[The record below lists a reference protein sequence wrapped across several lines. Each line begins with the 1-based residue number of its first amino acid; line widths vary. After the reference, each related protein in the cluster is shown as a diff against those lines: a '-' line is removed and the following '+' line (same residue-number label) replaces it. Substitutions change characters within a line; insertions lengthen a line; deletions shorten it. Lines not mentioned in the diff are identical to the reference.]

1 MQARGVGLQPLSECV
16 QPLRGIGLQPL
27 RRGGLQ
33 SLRGLGVQPLRR
45 LGLQSLRGGD
55 GLGLQPV
62 QSLRG
67 REALCVRDGR
77 QSD

>member
-1 MQARGVGLQPLSECV
+1 MQARGVGLQPLSGCV

-27 RRGGLQ
+27 RGIGLQ
-33 SLRGLGVQPLRR
+33 PLRRLGLQPLRR

-67 REALCVRDGR
+67 REALCVRSGR
-77 QSD
+77 

>member
-1 MQARGVGLQPLSECV
+1 MQARGVGLQPLSGCV

-45 LGLQSLRGGD
+45 LGQSLRGGD

-67 REALCVRDGR
+67 REALCVSIGR
-77 QSD
+77 

>member
-67 REALCVRDGR
+67 REALCVSAGR
-77 QSD
+77 

>member
-33 SLRGLGVQPLRR
+33 SLRG
-45 LGLQSLRGGD
+45 
-55 GLGLQPV
+55 
-62 QSLRG
+62 
-67 REALCVRDGR
+67 REALCVRPGR
-77 QSD
+77 

>member
-33 SLRGLGVQPLRR
+33 SLRG
-45 LGLQSLRGGD
+45 GD

-67 REALCVRDGR
+67 REALCVRPGR
-77 QSD
+77 

>member
-1 MQARGVGLQPLSECV
+1 MPARGVGLQSMPRRV

-27 RRGGLQ
+27 RGVGLQPLRGGVCLQ
-33 SLRGLGVQPLRR
+33 SLRGV
-45 LGLQSLRGGD
+45 GLQSLRGGD

-67 REALCVRDGR
+67 REALCVRAGR
-77 QSD
+77 

>member
-1 MQARGVGLQPLSECV
+1 
-16 QPLRGIGLQPL
+16 LRGIGLQPL

-33 SLRGLGVQPLRR
+33 SLL
-45 LGLQSLRGGD
+45 GGD

-67 REALCVRDGR
+67 REALCVTDGR
-77 QSD
+77 